1 MPTKPKHVQDKVDQ
15 YIKEGYIT
23 KEIIE
28 LFKKDG
34 EKVSS
39 SYISTRRK
47 EVNKNVEIKE
57 ALITST
63 SLSKTSSSILYD
75 LLNRLGKKTI
85 EETLTTI
92 SEDYRTILQEKIR
105 YDFDNEKTVAQVFN
119 EFKEVYKV
127 LESLDKNAR
136 APFIYYR
143 MLNSDDDLNFTINF
157 FDFLSESTIK
167 YWRDERGVTISRI
180 KFNGPLR
187 ISDGIIK
194 K

>member
-119 EFKEVYKV
+119 EFKEAYKV
-127 LESLDKNAR
+127 LESLDKN
-136 APFIYYR
+136 
-143 MLNSDDDLNFTINF
+143 
-157 FDFLSESTIK
+157 
-167 YWRDERGVTISRI
+167 
-180 KFNGPLR
+180 
-187 ISDGIIK
+187 
-194 K
+194 